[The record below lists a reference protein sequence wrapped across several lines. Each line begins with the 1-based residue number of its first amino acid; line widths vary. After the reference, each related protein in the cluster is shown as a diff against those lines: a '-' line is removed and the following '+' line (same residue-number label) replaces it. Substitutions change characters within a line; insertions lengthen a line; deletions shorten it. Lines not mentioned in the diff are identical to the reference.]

1 MDKRSSTQLTKY
13 CELKEKLS
21 SIISAEMKRHKITG
35 VSIAVNDDGKTV
47 WSEGFGYSDK
57 EERIAATPHTV
68 YRIGSI
74 TKVFTATAIMQLV
87 EHGLLDLDKPVSDYL
102 PEFTINTRF
111 TQSKSITIRDLMT
124 HHSGLPSDN
133 LNGFY
138 TRSAYEMPERF
149 SSALDYLKN
158 AYTSYSNGL
167 VYSYSNLGISL
178 LGIVVER
185 ITGMKYEDYIENNIC
200 KPLGMNQTSFEYSPG
215 KDRLLSK
222 GYNKGKGEYEVQMRD
237 LPAGGLQSTALDMS
251 KFLSFTLGLGISDN
265 GNVLK
270 HETLSKMFEVQ
281 NMDNPIDFNFKTGL
295 NWILSWPSLEY
306 AGKVAWHDGGS
317 IHYTS
322 LLAIMPDYGFGVTVL
337 TNSVRGAHLNHR
349 VTDEALKYLV
359 LLKNGIVVPETNIP
373 FDIVITEKQ
382 SKEVIGKYATISGLV
397 EITNKNQILK
407 TKMNGRL
414 LRMVPQ
420 NDGWF
425 SLQLLLFGLIP
436 IKLKQL
442 NNIRIA
448 VRKTNLDRI
457 MGIEQTIGQNKFAQV
472 MGMEYSPTPTP
483 TPQTWINAA
492 GGYKAKKDNQFLNAF
507 ELVNSNGMLSLK
519 ASVRKLKSINFI
531 LKPISNSEAV
541 IQGLGRFAGET
552 VILKERE
559 GVVII
564 NISGLDFVKWTPKG

>member
-483 TPQTWINAA
+483 QTWINAA

-559 GVVII
+559 GVVMI